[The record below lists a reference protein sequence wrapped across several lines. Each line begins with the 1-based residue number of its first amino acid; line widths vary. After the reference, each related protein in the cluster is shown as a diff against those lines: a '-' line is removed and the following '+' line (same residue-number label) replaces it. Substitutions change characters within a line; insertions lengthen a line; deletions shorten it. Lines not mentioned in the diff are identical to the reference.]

1 MLKIA
6 ICDDEAY
13 FRKLVKNYITDY
25 LSKRDVL
32 FEIVEFGSG
41 GNCFNVG
48 LRLCSTRSYFWISIC
63 RK

>member
-25 LSKRDVL
+25 YQN
-32 FEIVEFGSG
+32 GMYY
-41 GNCFNVG
+41 
-48 LRLCSTRSYFWISIC
+48 LR
-63 RK
+63 